1 VTDFQHVLT
10 IEVAPERGQVY
21 EEGWQSWSPSTIY
34 PVSGEPLRAPTQIAY
49 RGGYGGTRPAPEPGQ
64 FQGEGLL
71 AIDPGNGSEIVVVG
85 AESAQDAVPTIRAI
99 LQGGELI
106 VSANGPILL
115 SRHPAADGIPAALG
129 AFGDGFAE
137 RAGVAALRPAPTIWC
152 SWYHYFTR
160 VTEAD
165 MDENLAA
172 IRQLELPVDVVQLD
186 DGYQTMLGDWLTLSD
201 RFVSLPGLVE
211 RIKAAGKRAGIW
223 IAPFLVGARSQI
235 FAEHPDWLVGGAA
248 EPVLANHNWDQDCF
262 ALDATHPGVQAYL
275 TEVFS
280 FFADIGFDFYKIDFI
295 YAGALDGAR
304 HAGVT
309 GVQAYRSGLDLIR
322 NAIGPE
328 AYLLGCGAPILPS
341 VGKVDAMRISP
352 DTAPH
357 WKAWDD
363 DQSKPGGESAIL
375 TGTGRAWQQG
385 RFWVN
390 DPDCLIVRP
399 EVEKREEV
407 AANVEQHGGL
417 RGSSDRI
424 AALDDWGLAE
434 TRRLLGTV
442 PPPSSRFWP

>member
-1 VTDFQHVLT
+1 LSDFNEVLT
-10 IEVAPERGQVY
+10 IGVRAEAGRIY
-21 EEGWQSWSPSTIY
+21 EEGWQSWSPSTSY
-34 PVSGEPLRAPTQIAY
+34 PLTGTPWRAPSEISY
-49 RGGYGGTRPAPEPGQ
+49 RGGYGGTRPEPVPGE

-71 AIDPGNGSEIVVVG
+71 AVDPGDSSEIVVIA
-85 AESAQDAVPTIRAI
+85 AESAEVSVPTIRAA
-99 LQGGELI
+99 LSGDQLT
-106 VSANGPILL
+106 VTSNGPV
-115 SRHPAADGIPAALG
+115 SVTRHPAAAGIPTALAAFAD
-129 AFGDGFAE
+129 AFAA
-137 RAGVAALRPAPTIWC
+137 RAGVGEVRPAPTIWC
-152 SWYHYFTR
+152 SWYHYFTK

-165 MDENLAA
+165 MDENITA
-172 IRQLELPVDVVQLD
+172 IAQHDLPVDVVQLD

-211 RIKAAGKRAGIW
+211 RIKATGRRAGIW
-223 IAPFLVGARSQI
+223 IAPFLVGAKSTT
-235 FAEHPDWLVGGAA
+235 FAEHPDWLVGEPGA
-248 EPVLANHNWDQDCF
+248 PLLANHNWDQDCL
-262 ALDATHPGVQAYL
+262 ALDTTHPGVQAYL

-280 FFADIGFDFYKIDFI
+280 FFADIGIDFYKIDFI

-304 HAGVT
+304 HANVT
-309 GVQAYRSGLDLIR
+309 GVEAYRSGLDLIR
-322 NAIGPE
+322 AAIGRE

-357 WKAWDD
+357 WVAWDN
-363 DQSKPGGESAIL
+363 DQSKPGGESAVL

-399 EVEKREEV
+399 EVENREAV

-424 AALDDWGLAE
+424 ASLDDWGLAE

-442 PPPSSRFWP
+442 PPPTPFP